1 MVNYLTSKRR
11 RLVVKLTSIFPLTF
25 VKAKRRFNI
34 LLWVLL
40 CIPCLLTSCDHDVH
54 DCEGSGGLS
63 VSLAWTDEA
72 DKGTEVKDVKL
83 WIFDTEDGSPV
94 VEKQYGSAQE
104 VASQRF
110 SLQEGHYSILTTAN
124 LVAPYIIGEATRAI
138 PNMNHLM
145 LGLSNPSASPEH
157 AYYGLTDVVIDKE
170 DVRYITKSD
179 MRRMLAELTIFIE
192 GVPDNFAMI
201 GKVLNVATG
210 LLPLQKNEDGTFGT
224 ASYTKEECDIPLRIA
239 VPGETLK
246 TETLRLM
253 PTANGFHTTKLFIQL
268 ISPGGVVSNYDIE
281 APIMKSGGKY
291 KINLEF
297 EEMKPYMYF
306 TSTKIDDWTEEWIYR
321 GEILNPED

>member
-1 MVNYLTSKRR
+1 
-11 RLVVKLTSIFPLTF
+11 
-25 VKAKRRFNI
+25 
-34 LLWVLL
+34 
-40 CIPCLLTSCDHDVH
+40 
-54 DCEGSGGLS
+54 
-63 VSLAWTDEA
+63 
-72 DKGTEVKDVKL
+72 
-83 WIFDTEDGSPV
+83 
-94 VEKQYGSAQE
+94 
-104 VASQRF
+104 
-110 SLQEGHYSILTTAN
+110 
-124 LVAPYIIGEATRAI
+124 
-138 PNMNHLM
+138 
-145 LGLSNPSASPEH
+145 
-157 AYYGLTDVVIDKE
+157 
-170 DVRYITKSD
+170 
-179 MRRMLAELTIFIE
+179 MRHILAELTIFIE

-281 APIMKSGGKY
+281 APVMKSGGKY

-297 EEMKPYMYF
+297 EEMKPYMYL

-321 GEILNPED
+321 GEILNPEDYAPLSFTQESKQEYKHIIVKDNEKENLSLYPDGNGFDIGQLF

>member
-1 MVNYLTSKRR
+1 M
-11 RLVVKLTSIFPLTF
+11 
-25 VKAKRRFNI
+25 KAKRKSNVW
-34 LLWVLL
+34 LWVLA
-40 CIPCLLTSCDHDVH
+40 CIPCLLASCDHDVH
-54 DCEGSGGLS
+54 DGEGNGGLS
-63 VSLAWTDEA
+63 VSLAWADEA
-72 DKGTEVKDVKL
+72 DEGTEVKDVKT
-83 WIFDTEDGSPV
+83 WIMNAEDGTQV
-94 VEKQYGSAQE
+94 AQRQHGSAQE
-104 VASQRF
+104 MASEYYD
-110 SLQEGHYSILTTAN
+110 LPEGNYRILTTTN
-124 LVAPYIIGEATRAI
+124 LVDPFIIREQTRAVDNI
-138 PNMNHLM
+138 NRLVI
-145 LGLSNPSASPEH
+145 GLSDPSASPKH
-157 AYYGLTDVVIDKE
+157 AYYGVTDIVIDKE
-170 DVRYITKSD
+170 DVHYITKNE
-179 MRRMLAELTIFIE
+179 MRHILAELTIFIE

-253 PTANGFHTTKLFIQL
+253 PTANGLHTTKLFIQL

-281 APIMKSGGKY
+281 APVMKSGGKY

-297 EEMKPYMYF
+297 EEMKPYMYL

>member
-1 MVNYLTSKRR
+1 M
-11 RLVVKLTSIFPLTF
+11 
-25 VKAKRRFNI
+25 KAKRRFNI
-34 LLWVLL
+34 WLWVLL
-40 CIPCLLTSCDHDVH
+40 CVPCLLASCDHDVH
-54 DCEGSGGLS
+54 DGEDEGGLS
-63 VSLAWTDEA
+63 VSLTWADEA
-72 DKGTEVKDVKL
+72 DQGTEVKDVKL
-83 WIFDTEDGSPV
+83 WIFNADDGSL
-94 VEKQYGSAQE
+94 VEEKHYGSAQE
-104 VASQRF
+104 VANQRF
-110 SLQEGHYSILTTAN
+110 ALPIGHYQILAATN
-124 LVAPYIIGEATRAI
+124 LIEPFFIGEATRATL
-138 PNMNHLM
+138 NMNQLM
-145 LGLSNPSASPEH
+145 FGLSNPSASPDH
-157 AYYGLTDVVIDKE
+157 AYYGVTDIVIDKSN
-170 DVRYITKSD
+170 VNYITKNE
-179 MRRMLAELTIFIE
+179 MRHILAELTIFIE

-253 PTANGFHTTKLFIQL
+253 PTAHGLYTTKLFIQL

-281 APIMKSGGKY
+281 APVMKSGGKY

-297 EEMKPYMYF
+297 EEMKPYMYL

>member
-1 MVNYLTSKRR
+1 M
-11 RLVVKLTSIFPLTF
+11 
-25 VKAKRRFNI
+25 KAKRRFNI
-34 LLWVLL
+34 WLWVLL
-40 CIPCLLTSCDHDVH
+40 CVPCLLASCDHDVH
-54 DCEGSGGLS
+54 NGEDEGGLS
-63 VSLAWTDEA
+63 VSLTWADESGQ
-72 DKGTEVKDVKL
+72 GTEVKDVKL
-83 WIFDTEDGSPV
+83 WIFNADDGSL
-94 VEKQYGSAQE
+94 VEEKHYGSTKE

-110 SLQEGHYSILTTAN
+110 ALPVGHYQILAATN
-124 LVAPYIIGEATRAI
+124 LIEPFFIGEATRATLNI
-138 PNMNHLM
+138 NQLM
-145 LGLSNPSASPEH
+145 FGLSNPSASPDH
-157 AYYGLTDVVIDKE
+157 AYYGVTDIVIDKSN
-170 DVRYITKSD
+170 VNYITKNE
-179 MRRMLAELTIFIE
+179 MRHILAELTIFIE

-253 PTANGFHTTKLFIQL
+253 PTAHGFHTTKLFIQL

-281 APIMKSGGKY
+281 APVMKSGGKY

-297 EEMKPYMYF
+297 EEMKPYMYL

>member
-11 RLVVKLTSIFPLTF
+11 RQVVKLTSILPLTF
-25 VKAKRRFNI
+25 VKAKRRFNFW
-34 LLWVLL
+34 LWVLL

-54 DCEGSGGLS
+54 DCEGGGGLS
-63 VSLAWTDEA
+63 VSLAWEDEA

-83 WIFDTEDGSPV
+83 WIFDTEDDSPV

-110 SLQEGHYSILTTAN
+110 SLQEGHYRILTTAN

-157 AYYGLTDVVIDKE
+157 AYYGVTDIVIDKE

-179 MRRMLAELTIFIE
+179 MRRMLAELTLIIE
-192 GVPDNFAMI
+192 GVPDNFAVI

-253 PTANGFHTTKLFIQL
+253 PTANGLHTTKLFIQL

-291 KINLEF
+291 QINLEF
-297 EEMKPYMYF
+297 EEMKPYMYL
-306 TSTKIDDWTEEWIYR
+306 TSTKIDDWTEGWVYR